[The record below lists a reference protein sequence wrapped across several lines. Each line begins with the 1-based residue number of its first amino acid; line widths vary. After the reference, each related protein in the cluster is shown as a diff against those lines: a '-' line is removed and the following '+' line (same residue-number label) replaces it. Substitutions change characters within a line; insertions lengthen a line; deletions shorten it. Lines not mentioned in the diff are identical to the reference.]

1 MITAPEQEGA
11 MTTSVSMTAI
21 RPGRVIRAAILMAP
35 FVIAGIVGCSSA
47 TEENTSPETTTTE
60 PSPTSVP
67 DEDLVMEAGDFVR
80 LDEMTP
86 VRGFFVD
93 NPLGYLD
100 EALEVANNPDGGLY
114 PVGTVI
120 QLIPQEAMVK
130 RAPGFDP
137 DTNDWEFFELEVDA
151 ADTSIRVRGGSDVVN
166 QFGASC
172 AGCHSQAE
180 PQFDFVCEKDNG
192 CDPLPEVFSD
202 EVIRSVQE
210 ADPRPAREQ

>member
-1 MITAPEQEGA
+1 MGTTADIA
-11 MTTSVSMTAI
+11 AI
-21 RPGRVIRAAILMAP
+21 RPGRAVRAVILATP

-47 TEENTSPETTTTE
+47 TEEDTSAETTTTE
-60 PSPTSVP
+60 PMTASVP
-67 DEDLVMEAGDFVR
+67 EEDLVMEADDFVR

-86 VRGFFVD
+86 VRSFFID

-100 EALEVANNPDGGLY
+100 EALEVANNPDGGVY

-151 ADTSIRVRGGSDVVN
+151 AGSSIRVRGGSDVVN

-172 AGCHSQAE
+172 AACHSQAE

-202 EVIRSVQE
+202 DVIRSVQE
-210 ADPRPAREQ
+210 ADPRPTSGRR